1 MKYFLLMGGFAGFAI
16 VMIASLYAGNR
27 PAPALRDAAIG
38 LFVGGMLF
46 RMLHAAYIAGI
57 KGCISD
63 RLRAGRNVDNT
74 DDMEGQKGA

>member
-27 PAPALRDAAIG
+27 PATALRDAGIG

-46 RMLHAAYIAGI
+46 RMLHAAYLSGV
-57 KGCISD
+57 KGCIAD
-63 RLRAGRNVDNT
+63 RQRGGRRNDADEFDNSHR
-74 DDMEGQKGA
+74 KA